1 MVIQFFPIHSEYYV
15 KRWNIYQEVRHET
28 EKEISSTI
36 SSSYFPEPD
45 INPGMDSN
53 NSLTKS
59 PPIGI
64 LSWIVELG
72 RVEIMVEPS
81 LMASCMEMLLCG
93 HLERLFRIFSFV
105 RNKHN
110 TEMVL
115 DPSDPEIYQTYFE
128 QEEWYNTVYGDC
140 SEDISPNASKCRG
153 FGLNIQAYVDSDHAN
168 DSITRRSRT
177 GFIVFLNI
185 KPI

>member
-1 MVIQFFPIHSEYYV
+1 MV
-15 KRWNIYQEVRHET
+15 K
-28 EKEISSTI
+28 
-36 SSSYFPEPD
+36 
-45 INPGMDSN
+45 
-53 NSLTKS
+53 
-59 PPIGI
+59 
-64 LSWIVELG
+64 
-72 RVEIMVEPS
+72 PS